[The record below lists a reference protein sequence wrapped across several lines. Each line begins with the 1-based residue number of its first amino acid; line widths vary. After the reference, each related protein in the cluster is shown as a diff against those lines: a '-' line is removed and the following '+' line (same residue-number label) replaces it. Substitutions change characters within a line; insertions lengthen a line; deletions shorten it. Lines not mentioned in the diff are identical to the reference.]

1 MCESKFE
8 WSVTVFS
15 LSFCLRSSVF
25 TVFAERQRTGR
36 VSARGGQVSQSVS
49 YFTVPPRA
57 AAPRSDELPTTHI
70 PRPRG
75 ASRDQ
80 DHSITRRSPNL
91 IFVMH
96 VHIAMRTGT
105 HGTIDVRL
113 HVTHDLTNDPTVCG
127 SNWYRRGRCC
137 TERHT
142 YTTTQDTLVGDR
154 SGSAQA
160 KSITTRPS
168 VQLAPAR
175 VRVRFDATTV
185 RSAGPWPILGP
196 SVSPSRRACT
206 GLAPL
211 FLCAPPALQRA
222 SYRAHYIP
230 SILSSTS
237 AYSWRRRSRL
247 SSVVSQ

>member
-15 LSFCLRSSVF
+15 LSFCLRVYCFRISLR
-25 TVFAERQRTGR
+25 AAHGAR

-80 DHSITRRSPNL
+80 DHSISTRDRE
-91 IFVMH
+91 FVMH

-175 VRVRFDATTV
+175 VRVRF
-185 RSAGPWPILGP
+185 
-196 SVSPSRRACT
+196 RRDDGA
-206 GLAPL
+206 
-211 FLCAPPALQRA
+211 
-222 SYRAHYIP
+222 
-230 SILSSTS
+230 
-237 AYSWRRRSRL
+237 
-247 SSVVSQ
+247 